1 MPILM
6 YLFSSYVTN
15 ALLASGNNDNLVKTI
30 EHMKSKYSMHIFV
43 SSSGLGR
50 QTHVFHSQQLILF
63 LPGIRYMV
71 KHQDPLEREE
81 VRKVEEKLEKCRNQE
96 NNPESDLLV

>member
-1 MPILM
+1 
-6 YLFSSYVTN
+6 
-15 ALLASGNNDNLVKTI
+15 
-30 EHMKSKYSMHIFV
+30 
-43 SSSGLGR
+43 
-50 QTHVFHSQQLILF
+50 
-63 LPGIRYMV
+63 MV